1 MNIKRNVLTLLA
13 GSLLVAALPASA
25 GGLAGSLGGMAS
37 GALGGSFGGGLNGAG
52 SLTGGG
58 RFDDAGTFGSLH
70 DHAQQVGGRTRDTVG
85 NVAAAGKSRAESA
98 QAAGAATARAT
109 KSAAKSTATSTANQ
123 DAPQAQARPD
133 GLLLEGQGA
142 GAVDKQV
149 LGRDVAAQGA
159 GGTRTRAD
167 RSGIATDAD
176 SDGSVAVTRS
186 PPAAPAE
193 TAPAK

>member
-25 GGLAGSLGGMAS
+25 GGLAGGLGGMAS
-37 GALGGSFGGGLNGAG
+37 GALGGSFGGGLTGAG

-58 RFDDAGTFGSLH
+58 RM
-70 DHAQQVGGRTRDTVG
+70 RDTAG
-85 NVAAAGKSRAESA
+85 NAVAAGKSRAERA
-98 QAAGAATARAT
+98 QATGAATAQAT

-133 GLLLEGQGA
+133 GVLLEGNGA

-149 LGRDVAAQGA
+149 MGRDVAAQGA

-167 RSGIATDAD
+167 RSGFATDTD
-176 SDGSVAVTRS
+176 GDGSVAVTRS